1 MKLYVLVRKD
11 LSKSQQ
17 AVQAGHSVAQWV
29 LNDPASPNW
38 GNGTLVYLGVKD
50 ERDLHKWMEK
60 LEKREKSFIKFKE
73 PDIGNQLTAIASLS
87 DGEEFKS
94 LDLLRL

>member
-17 AVQAGHSVAQWV
+17 AIQSGHAVAEW
-29 LNDPASPNW
+29 LLCEPSPQW
-38 GNGTLVYLGVKD
+38 GNGTLVYLSVKN
-50 ERDLHKWMEK
+50 ERDLHKWMYK
-60 LEKREKSFIKFKE
+60 LEQRGKPFAKFIE
-73 PDIGNQLTAIASLS
+73 PDIGDQVTAIASLS
-87 DGEEFKS
+87 DGEEFKG

>member
-17 AVQAGHSVAQWV
+17 AVQSGHAVAEW
-29 LNDPASPNW
+29 LLREPSPQW
-38 GNGTLVYLGVKD
+38 GNGTLVYLGVKN
-50 ERDLHKWMEK
+50 ERDLHKWMYK
-60 LEKREKSFIKFKE
+60 LEKKGKSFTKFVE
-73 PDIGNQLTAIASLS
+73 PDIGDQVTAIASLS

>member
-17 AVQAGHSVAQWV
+17 AVQSGHAVAEW
-29 LNDPASPNW
+29 LLRDPSPQW

-60 LEKREKSFIKFKE
+60 LEKRKKSFIKFKE
-73 PDIGNQLTAIASLS
+73 PDIGNQVTAIASLS
-87 DGEEFKS
+87 DGREFKG
-94 LDLLRL
+94 LELLRL